1 MNQDN
6 KSPNWG
12 GARPGAGRPKGS
24 GNKIKIEDLIDAIEH
39 RAGVSYP
46 EQIAENY
53 IGAIARED
61 WSQVQMY
68 DRALLNKIVAD
79 KTEVEVTDSATV
91 IETRRQAFAEAIAQI
106 AGINK
111 EQ

>member
-6 KSPNWG
+6 KSSNWG
-12 GARPGAGRPKGS
+12 GARPGAGRPKGT

-39 RAGVSYP
+39 QAGVP
-46 EQIAENY
+46 FPQQIASNY
-53 IGAIARED
+53 IGAITRED
-61 WSQVQMY
+61 WTQVQMY

-79 KTEVEVTDSATV
+79 KTEMEVTDSRDSIDAK
-91 IETRRQAFAEAIAQI
+91 QAIFAEALRQI

>member
-1 MNQDN
+1 MNQTN
-6 KSPNWG
+6 KSSNWG

-24 GNKIKIEDLIDAIEH
+24 GNKIRIEDLIDAIET

-61 WSQVQMY
+61 WNQVQMY
-68 DRALLNKIVAD
+68 DRALLNKVVAD
-79 KTEVEVTDSATV
+79 KTEVEVNDSRDALDMK
-91 IETRRQAFAEAIAQI
+91 QAIFAEALRQI
-106 AGINK
+106 AEKN
-111 EQ
+111 QDT